1 VAEIPRKSFGFPGGP
16 GDAAALYFRL
26 VAARLRSQLQYRTSL
41 ALETVGMFLT
51 GFLDF
56 AVILVLF
63 HNVSELGEWTV
74 AEVALLYG
82 ISGCA
87 FALTDMAIGHLD
99 LLSRLIRDGNFDLV
113 FVRPRSTLFQVVT
126 NDFHL
131 RRLGKAAQ
139 ALIVLGYAL
148 AANDIDWTFAKV
160 AVFALAMV
168 SAVAIFASVWIA
180 FICIAFWTVEGT
192 ETANTF
198 TYGGQ
203 FLTQYPINIYNAWLR
218 RFLAYFVPTAF
229 VAYFPA
235 LYILEKPDPLGLP
248 SSLQVLS
255 PLVAV
260 ATASGAGLVWRAA
273 VRHYKSAGG

>member
-1 VAEIPRKSFGFPGGP
+1 MA
-16 GDAAALYFRL
+16 DAAALYVRL
-26 VAARLRSQLQYRTSL
+26 VGARLRSQLQYRTSL
-41 ALETVGMFLT
+41 ALETVGMFVT

-63 HNVSELGEWTV
+63 HNVPALGEWTI

-113 FVRPRSTLFQVVT
+113 LVRPRSTLFQVVT
-126 NDFHL
+126 SDFHL
-131 RRLGKAAQ
+131 RRVGKAAQ
-139 ALIVLGYAL
+139 ALIVLAYAL
-148 AANDIDWTFAKV
+148 TANDIDWTVARV
-160 AVFALAMV
+160 AVFAAALLA
-168 SAVAIFASVWIA
+168 AVAIFASVWIA

-198 TYGGQ
+198 TYGGH
-203 FLTQYPINIYNAWLR
+203 FLTQYPINIYDAWLR
-218 RFLAYFVPTAF
+218 RFLAYFVPMAF

-235 LYILEKPDPLGLP
+235 LYVLDKPDPLGLP
-248 SSLQVLS
+248 TFLQVIS

-260 ATASGAGLVWRAA
+260 AAACAAGFVWRIA
-273 VRHYKSAGG
+273 VRHYRSAGG

>member
-1 VAEIPRKSFGFPGGP
+1 MA
-16 GDAAALYFRL
+16 DAAALYVRL

-41 ALETVGMFLT
+41 ALETVGMFIT

-63 HNVSELGEWTV
+63 HNVSELGEWTI

-87 FALTDMAIGHLD
+87 FAFTDMAIGHLD
-99 LLSRLIRDGNFDLV
+99 LLSRLIRDGNFDLLL
-113 FVRPRSTLFQVVT
+113 VRPRSTLFQVVT
-126 NDFHL
+126 NDFHV

-148 AANDIDWTFAKV
+148 AANDIHWTPQRIVVLPLAIV
-160 AVFALAMV
+160 A
-168 SAVAIFASVWIA
+168 AVAIFASIWIA
-180 FICIAFWTVEGT
+180 FVCIAFWTVEGT

-203 FLTQYPINIYNAWLR
+203 FLSQYPINIYNAWLR
-218 RFLAYFVPTAF
+218 RFLAFFVPTAF

-235 LYILEKPDPLGLP
+235 LYILDKPDPLGLP
-248 SSLQVLS
+248 SFLQVLS

-260 ATASGAGLVWRAA
+260 AAACVSGVVWRVA
-273 VRHYKSAGG
+273 VRHYQSAGG

>member
-1 VAEIPRKSFGFPGGP
+1 VADSV
-16 GDAAALYFRL
+16 ALYVRL
-26 VAARLRSQLQYRTSL
+26 VGARLRSQLQYRTSL

-51 GFLDF
+51 GVLDF

-63 HNVSELGEWTV
+63 HNVPALGGWTV
-74 AEVALLYG
+74 SEVALLYG

-99 LLSRLIRDGNFDLV
+99 RLSQLVRDGNFDLV
-113 FVRPRSTLFQVVT
+113 LVRPRGTLFQIVT
-126 NDFHL
+126 TDFHL

-148 AANDIDWTFAKV
+148 VANDVDWTV
-160 AVFALAMV
+160 ARVALLVTSIVA
-168 SAVAIFASVWIA
+168 AVVIFSSVWVA
-180 FICIAFWTVEGT
+180 FICIVFWAVEGT

-203 FLTQYPINIYNAWLR
+203 FLTQYPINIYDAWLR
-218 RFLAYFVPTAF
+218 RLLGFVVPMAF

-235 LYILEKPDPLGLP
+235 LYILDKPDPLGLP
-248 SSLQVLS
+248 DFLQFSS

-260 ATASGAGLVWRAA
+260 AAVVVSGLVWRKA
-273 VRHYKSAGG
+273 VGHYQSAGG

>member
-1 VAEIPRKSFGFPGGP
+1 VA
-16 GDAAALYFRL
+16 DAAALYVRL

-41 ALETVGMFLT
+41 ALETVGMFVT

-63 HNVSELGEWTV
+63 HNVPELGEWTI

-99 LLSRLIRDGNFDLV
+99 LLSRLIRDGNFDLLL
-113 FVRPRSTLFQVVT
+113 VRPRSTLFQVVT

-148 AANDIDWTFAKV
+148 VANDIDWTFPRL
-160 AVFALAMV
+160 AVFALAIV
-168 SAVAIFASVWIA
+168 AAVAIFASIWIA
-180 FICIAFWTVEGT
+180 FICIAFWTIEGT

-203 FLTQYPINIYNAWLR
+203 FLAQYPINIYNAWLR
-218 RFLAYFVPTAF
+218 RFLAFVVPTAF

-235 LYILEKPDPLGLP
+235 LYILDKPDPLGLP
-248 SSLQVLS
+248 SVLQVIS

-260 ATASGAGLVWRAA
+260 AAACAAGLVWRVA
-273 VRHYKSAGG
+273 VRHYQSAGG